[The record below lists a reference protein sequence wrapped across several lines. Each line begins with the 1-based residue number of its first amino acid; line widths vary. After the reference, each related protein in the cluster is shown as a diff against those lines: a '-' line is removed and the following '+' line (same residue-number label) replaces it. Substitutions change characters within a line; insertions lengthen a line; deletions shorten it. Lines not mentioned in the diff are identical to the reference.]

1 MDRPSEGIHPLIFQN
16 IKMEFPSPMEKIYTD
31 LIAALNRHS
40 DALDGF
46 VKSAGKGATA
56 GASAG
61 AKPAG
66 AAAGAAAGTKPKP
79 KPTGPTLETMQERFG
94 AYMAIQDK
102 TVRAQRKDH
111 VLAIAGHFNADRA
124 TNIAAEHRQAAL
136 DMLDVYEAGKD
147 PFATEEDGDED
158 GGEGDSVI

>member
-1 MDRPSEGIHPLIFQN
+1 MDRPSGGIHPLIFQN

-40 DALDGF
+40 DALTAF
-46 VKSAGKGATA
+46 VSSAGKGATPGAAA
-56 GASAG
+56 GT
-61 AKPAG
+61 KPAG
-66 AAAGAAAGTKPKP
+66 AGAGTAAGTKPKP

-111 VLAIAGHFNADRA
+111 VLAIAGRFGADRA
-124 TNIAAEHRQAAL
+124 TNIAAEHRAAAL
-136 DMLDVYEAGKD
+136 EMLDTYEAGGD
-147 PFATEEDGDED
+147 PFAAEGDGED